1 MGLSTGRRAELG
13 PPGAELDEKRLAQDL
28 GPEASSGSGAGAGSL
43 GLGEGSGLA
52 EGTMA
57 GAWGLVSGERLTG
70 FSCLGARGCGVQ
82 LSGRGCATR
91 FMAFSILSDL
101 GGCGV

>member
-1 MGLSTGRRAELG
+1 MGLSTGRRLGSLG

-28 GPEASSGSGAGAGSL
+28 GPEASSGSGAATGSL

-52 EGTMA
+52 GGA
-57 GAWGLVSGERLTG
+57 GGLVSGERLTG
-70 FSCLGARGCGVQ
+70 FSGLGGCGSCGVQ

>member
-1 MGLSTGRRAELG
+1 MGLSTGRRLGSLG

-28 GPEASSGSGAGAGSL
+28 GPEASSGSGAATGSL

-52 EGTMA
+52 A
-57 GAWGLVSGERLTG
+57 GAGGLVSGERLTG
-70 FSCLGARGCGVQ
+70 FSGLGGCGVQ